1 MAEGRG
7 GKQLVIAFFED
18 AAAGEVAARVL
29 AKEASAEEKQGTV
42 GMLALDEEGK
52 VDVAKLGDR
61 ISDDG
66 PGIGAVLGRI
76 ALALWG
82 GVMPRR
88 GRFFD
93 ARSGLSTDDIVR
105 FGADLEAGQAAVAVL
120 HRGSQADRVVVQLT
134 RLGGKTEVH
143 RLTSR
148 ALRQA
153 ASAPTIA
160 FP

>member
-7 GKQLVIAFFED
+7 GKQLVIAFFD
-18 AAAGEVAARVL
+18 DPAAGEVAARVL
-29 AKEASAEEKQGTV
+29 AKEASAEGKQGTV

-52 VDVAKLGDR
+52 VEVGRLGDR
-61 ISDDG
+61 LSDDG
-66 PGIGAVLGRI
+66 PGIGAVLGTI
-76 ALALWG
+76 ALALLG

-93 ARSGLSTDDIVR
+93 ARSDLSTDDIVR
-105 FGADLEAGQAAVAVL
+105 FGAELEAGRAAVAIL
-120 HRGSQADRVVVQLT
+120 DRRSQADRVVVQLT

-143 RLTSR
+143 SLTSR

-153 ASAPTIA
+153 VSAVTIA